1 MLSVIRGIIHSKVG
15 IVIAFALL
23 AMLVLSFASGDINN
37 LVSSGGDAKSDT
49 VATVGK
55 EKVTVPA
62 LTQELQAQ
70 VQNYAQQQPGLDMIK
85 FVSGGGFEPTLDRSI
100 TELALQQFGEKQGL
114 VVSKRLIDGQIASI
128 PALQGP
134 DGKFSQAA
142 YESLLSQQ
150 GLTDR
155 EVRLGLM
162 RQLIGRQLVLPILP
176 AAQVSQGLALPYA
189 SLLLEKRQGELAFIP
204 TRAMGEGAPATDAEV
219 NAWYKR
225 NLARYMIPERRVI
238 RYAMV
243 TADQI
248 KAQTVPTEAELAA
261 AYKAQA
267 RTYAATEKRDLLQ
280 VIVVDQ
286 AAANALL
293 AKVRSGTAL
302 DVAARAA
309 GLEPTKLTALDKI
322 GYAAQSSPAAADA
335 VFGAAKGALVG
346 PVRSTIGFAIVRV
359 DKVEQSAG
367 KTFEQAK
374 PELIA
379 AATKTKTLEVLG
391 RIHDAIDD
399 SVGNNRATFD
409 DIIAQQKL
417 SATAT
422 PPLLSDGRDPNDP
435 SKKAA
440 ADFMPI
446 VAAAFAAAPN
456 DPPQMVQV
464 DPTGGFA
471 VVALGQVVPAAAP
484 PVAQIR
490 AAVARDFQL
499 DRARRAARTV
509 ANDVVAKAGK
519 GQPLASLIAASGV
532 KAPPVEPLASSRAQM
547 AANPRG
553 APPPLVLMFSMTE
566 NSAKLLEAPNNEG
579 WFIVKLNKIDRGNA
593 SGNAA
598 VIRATQDDLG
608 KLAGREYAEQFT
620 NAVKSIVGVKK
631 NAARINALKAQLLG
645 QAAAN

>member
-15 IVIAFALL
+15 LVIAFALL

-37 LVSSGGDAKSDT
+37 LMNGAGDSKSDT

-70 VQNYAQQQPGLDMIK
+70 VQNYAQQQPGLDMVK
-85 FVSGGGFEPTLDRSI
+85 FISGGGFEPTLDRSI
-100 TELALQQFGEKQGL
+100 MELALQQFGEKQGM
-114 VVSKRLIDGQIASI
+114 VVSKKLIDGQIASF
-128 PALQGP
+128 PSLQGP
-134 DGKFSQAA
+134 DGKFNQRA
-142 YESLLSQQ
+142 YEALLSQQ

-155 EVRLGLM
+155 EVRAGLIRQLLS
-162 RQLIGRQLVLPILP
+162 RQLIFPILP
-176 AAQVSQGLALPYA
+176 AAQVAQNVALPYA

-204 TRAMGEGAPATDAEV
+204 TRAMGEGPPPTDAEV
-219 NAWYKR
+219 AAWYKQ
-225 NLARYMIPERRVI
+225 NLARYTVPERRVI

-267 RTYAATEKRDLLQ
+267 RTFAAAEKRDLTQ
-280 VIVVDQ
+280 VIVADQ

-302 DVAARAA
+302 DVAARAI
-309 GLEPTKLTALDKI
+309 GLEPTRLTALDKI

-335 VFGAAKGALVG
+335 VFAAAKGALVG
-346 PVRSTIGFAIVRV
+346 PVRSAIGFAVVRV

-409 DIIAQQKL
+409 DIITQQKL
-417 SATAT
+417 SASAT

-435 SKKAA
+435 TKKAA
-440 ADFMPI
+440 PDFMPI
-446 VAAAFAAAPN
+446 VTAAFAASPSDAP
-456 DPPQMVQV
+456 QLVQV

-471 VVALGQVVPAAAP
+471 VVALGQVVPPAAP

-490 AAVARDFQL
+490 AALARDFQI

-509 ANDVVAKAGK
+509 ANDIVAKAGK
-519 GQPLASLIAASGV
+519 GQSLAALLAASGV
-532 KAPPVEPLASSRAQM
+532 KAPPVQPLNSSRAQL
-547 AANPRG
+547 AANPKG
-553 APPPLVLMFSMTE
+553 APPPLVLMFSMSQ
-566 NSAKLLEAPNNEG
+566 NSAKLLEAPNNDG
-579 WFIVKLNKIDRGNA
+579 WFVVKLDKIDRGNA
-593 SGNAA
+593 AGNAA

-608 KLAGREYAEQFT
+608 KLVGREYTEQFT
-620 NAVKSIVGVKK
+620 NAVRGVIGVKK
-631 NAARINALKAQLLG
+631 NEARINAMKAQLLG